1 MEETGKH
8 YCGFFNYKTKSSR
21 GISLKMTRMVCCEET
36 FQKALDAITYRKV
49 LSSDIK
55 DYHISLYDFTPEMP
69 VKLEE
74 YSLQ

>member
-1 MEETGKH
+1 
-8 YCGFFNYKTKSSR
+8 
-21 GISLKMTRMVCCEET
+21 MTRMVCCEET
-36 FQKALDAITYRKV
+36 FQKALDAIIYRKV